1 MFLEIK
7 DSDAL
12 HAEMKRL
19 CRFLADNQ
27 VSETAVF
34 NSRLVI
40 TELAGNALK
49 HAKSTASVRVET
61 EEDCIVIYESSSKP
75 FTPPKQSSCSGVV
88 SESGRGLYLVD
99 SVCVQRSVATD
110 GAIKVILKK

>member
-19 CRFLADNQ
+19 CRFLVENQ

-34 NSRLVI
+34 NSRLVV

-61 EEDCIVIYESSSKP
+61 EEDCVVIYVSSSKP
-75 FTPPKQSSCSGVV
+75 FTPPVKSRCSGVV

-99 SVCVQRSVATD
+99 SVCIERSVTSD
-110 GAIKVILKK
+110 GAIKIVLKK